1 MLNRGLSLY
10 AIEMQS
16 LMVYNLTMRIGIYG
30 GAFDP
35 IHKEHKKIIHECK
48 NKLKLDRL
56 ILLLSHNPP
65 HKNYQISPF
74 EIRAQMLKAET
85 CDLDYVIVDEREYLR
100 SASKNRSFEVLS
112 ELKNEYTAHD
122 LIYII
127 GGDSMIKFHTWAR
140 PEIIARLMPIAVIP
154 REGYEGL
161 QEAVENARKVYGA
174 RIKTLS
180 FKGGQVSSSV
190 IKATYEFGDRSGDVS
205 DKVHD
210 IIIRNNL
217 YKQFG
222 FYIDK
227 LKANISQELFEHC
240 KSTALYAL
248 RFADKLDLSYD
259 EVFLAA
265 LLHDCAK
272 EKTVAAEYAERYP
285 EKIIHQFEG
294 AVVAQK
300 EYGIDNPKILNAIK
314 YHTTGKMNMSKLE
327 KLIFSAD
334 MLEKNRDFEGVER
347 LREIMEEDFEKGFL
361 ACVDTSIK
369 RLEDTGRAIYYLT
382 KECRDFYKN
391 PQK

>member
-56 ILLLSHNPP
+56 ILLLSHNP

-74 EIRAQMLKAET
+74 ENRAHMHKAET

-222 FYIDK
+222 F
-227 LKANISQELFEHC
+227 
-240 KSTALYAL
+240 
-248 RFADKLDLSYD
+248 
-259 EVFLAA
+259 
-265 LLHDCAK
+265 
-272 EKTVAAEYAERYP
+272 
-285 EKIIHQFEG
+285 
-294 AVVAQK
+294 
-300 EYGIDNPKILNAIK
+300 
-314 YHTTGKMNMSKLE
+314 
-327 KLIFSAD
+327 
-334 MLEKNRDFEGVER
+334 
-347 LREIMEEDFEKGFL
+347 
-361 ACVDTSIK
+361 TSISLK
-369 RLEDTGRAIYYLT
+369 PIYL
-382 KECRDFYKN
+382 KSF
-391 PQK
+391 